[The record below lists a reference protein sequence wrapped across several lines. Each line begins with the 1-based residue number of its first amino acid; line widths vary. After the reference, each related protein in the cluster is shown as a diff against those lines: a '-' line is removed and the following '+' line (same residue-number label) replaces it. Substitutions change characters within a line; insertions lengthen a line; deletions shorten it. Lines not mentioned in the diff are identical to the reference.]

1 MKAGLT
7 DMREPRAGLAG
18 CGVRVGDKMDVP
30 ERAEG
35 IPESISIGRCREL
48 LGDDADGLTDDKVI
62 DIARHAEAMA
72 HILIDLAV
80 QDRRIH

>member
-1 MKAGLT
+1 
-7 DMREPRAGLAG
+7 
-18 CGVRVGDKMDVP
+18 MDVP
-30 ERAEG
+30 ERAEV

-48 LGDDADGLTDDKVI
+48 LGDDADALTDGEVI
-62 DIARHAEAMA
+62 DIARDAEAMA